1 MKFRTFAQFSLTL
14 ALFGCG
20 GSGGDGSN
28 NDLGPQIDGMG
39 RPAINTALVNTFA
52 ADAVRNAAEDSFNA
66 TSNEARSSFTA
77 TMAGQLAVYDALV
90 GSCGDN
96 PVTNRAS
103 VNPADGL
110 ATGAG
115 RYNLLATVF
124 ADDQLYVNAGSAGAE
139 AGACNQYLS
148 AELGVIGVTGL
159 EADCGGRTPNHDTIQ
174 TTYSAVAIGAATGV
188 DDGIAAD
195 ESAHSLT
202 AFPFLAAAL

>member
-1 MKFRTFAQFSLTL
+1 MKCNTFAKMSFAL
-14 ALFGCG
+14 ALVGCG
-20 GSGGDGSN
+20 GSSDGSN
-28 NDLGPQIDGMG
+28 EDLGPQIDGMG

-52 ADAVRNAAEDSFNA
+52 PDAVRGAAEDDYNT
-66 TSNEARSSFTA
+66 TSNANRSSFIG

-103 VNPADGL
+103 ANPADGL
-110 ATGAG
+110 ATGAS
-115 RYNLLATVF
+115 RYNFIATVF
-124 ADDQLYVNAGSAGAE
+124 ADDQLYLNGGSAGAE
-139 AGACNQYLS
+139 AGLCNQYLS

-159 EADCGGRTPNHDTIQ
+159 ETDCGGRTPNHDTIQ
-174 TTYSAVAIGAATGV
+174 TTYSAVAIGAASGV

-202 AFPFLAAAL
+202 AFPFLAPAI